1 MSNDWA
7 TPCGLLGWDH
17 SWDVRNRRSTTPL
30 SVAHD
35 KKTGLLSFDGHG
47 SGTKTAGFIDGT
59 DLLQGNAQRVLVV
72 LAPFQKPS
80 ICICCVICE
89 IEPSRCLRINRL
101 ARSTSLSR
109 NAASKAGAIALSKLG
124 HLLALGDRTIR
135 KGTNS
140 GPVKIRAYRSS
151 RLSRP

>member
-1 MSNDWA
+1 M
-7 TPCGLLGWDH
+7 T
-17 SWDVRNRRSTTPL
+17 
-30 SVAHD
+30 
-35 KKTGLLSFDGHG
+35 KTDLLSFDDHG
-47 SGTKTAGFIDGT
+47 SGAKIAGFIDGT
-59 DLLQGNAQRVLVV
+59 DLPQSNAQRVLVV

-89 IEPSRCLRINRL
+89 MEPSRCLRINRL